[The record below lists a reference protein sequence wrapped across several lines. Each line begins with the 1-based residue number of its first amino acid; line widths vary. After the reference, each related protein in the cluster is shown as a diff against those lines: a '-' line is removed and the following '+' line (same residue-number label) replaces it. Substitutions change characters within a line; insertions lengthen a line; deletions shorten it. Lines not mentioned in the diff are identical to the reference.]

1 VSKTVTSTL
10 TSFVISDPVSLIRE
24 NLFAVQGVVLC
35 FKVLDFLHIGAQQTA
50 AGEAAGTISIKR
62 PVALSETA
70 KCNLQVVLPFQEKRE
85 LHLADEP
92 QLGTS
97 SNQRQFLGELLR
109 DCGFFADLV
118 FRHVR
123 AVDNPSTCLLN
134 QDSACKRSN
143 VAKVPPTLPRSAP
156 SVLRRRLPVEA
167 SGSQA
172 EPLSSLQTLWVE
184 VGCRQVQILVFEK
197 EGYEYGEDSTPA
209 P

>member
-1 VSKTVTSTL
+1 VSKTVTSTI

-24 NLFAVQGVVLC
+24 NLFAVQCVVLC

-62 PVALSETA
+62 PVVLSETT
-70 KCNLQVVLPFQEKRE
+70 KCNFQAVLPCPEKRE

-109 DCGFFADLV
+109 DCGFFAHLV
-118 FRHVR
+118 LRQVR

-134 QDSACKRSN
+134 RDSACKRSD
-143 VAKVPPTLPRSAP
+143 VVKVSPTLPRSAP
-156 SVLRRRLPVEA
+156 SVLWRQLPVEA

-172 EPLSSLQTLWVE
+172 EAPALQTLWVE
-184 VGCRQVQILVFEK
+184 VGCRQVQILVSEK
-197 EGYEYGEDSTPA
+197 ERHEYGEDSTPA
-209 P
+209 L